1 MKSLI
6 NCLAISLSFVLL
18 TGTISHAAGR
28 DICPPCCGNTTKAA
42 PSEYL
47 KNWLDT
53 EQASLEEFFGV
64 EASFSTFDDGHEPN
78 AYADWSEP
86 GTGEVV
92 FGESLLL
99 HFLMKGESG
108 KWAILSV
115 MAHEYGHILQME
127 RDVRLYGRPLELHA
141 DFLAGYYLG
150 KVLPDSMRTHVRS
163 VMAGC
168 FFDFGDY
175 WLNSPGHHGTPQERM
190 LVALEGFS
198 RSNMCL
204 EEAFAYG
211 AAFAKYR

>member
-1 MKSLI
+1 MKSLK
-6 NCLAISLSFVLL
+6 NGLAISLSLVLL
-18 TGTISHAAGR
+18 AGTINHAAAR
-28 DICPPCCGNTTKAA
+28 DVYPPCCGNTTKAA

-47 KNWLDT
+47 DNWLNT
-53 EQASLEEFFGV
+53 QKASLEEFFGV
-64 EASFSTFDDGHEPN
+64 EASFSTFDDGREPN
-78 AYADWSEP
+78 AYAYWPET
-86 GTGEVV
+86 GKGEVA

-127 RDVRLYGRPLELHA
+127 RGVELYGRPLELQA

-150 KVLPDSMRTHVRS
+150 KVLPDSMRIHVRS
-163 VMAGC
+163 VMAAC

-198 RSNMCL
+198 RSGMCL

-211 AAFAKYR
+211 VDFAKYR